1 VEDGDARGMNIPKS
15 RMDATAATDRSTH
28 TNLSRHRFV
37 DLFRNFQVEQCEDV
51 AANNPDLV
59 MAAPVLALLHEH
71 GWDLGVVLTTKDTS
85 ITLTAAIYML
95 HHVML
100 RPAASCRVTPS
111 FILLHSHYAASCCV
125 MLLKGDTL
133 RNAL

>member
-1 VEDGDARGMNIPKS
+1 MEDGDARGMNIPKS

-71 GWDLGVVLTTKDTS
+71 GWDLGVVLTTKDT
-85 ITLTAAIYML
+85 
-95 HHVML
+95 
-100 RPAASCRVTPS
+100 R
-111 FILLHSHYAASCCV
+111 
-125 MLLKGDTL
+125 
-133 RNAL
+133 